1 MKNKEMKAVHAADL
15 PAMLRRHGQLE
26 DFENGRIACA
36 VCSGTIDMGNAGSLR
51 IVGGRL
57 AFACRNIV
65 CYDELVRIAAR

>member
-1 MKNKEMKAVHAADL
+1 MKNKELKAVHAADL

-36 VCSGTIDMGNAGSLR
+36 VCSDTIDMDSVGSLR

-57 AFACRNIV
+57 VFACKNIA